1 MAQRKIDPVLSR
13 IGPTRISANTME
25 IENCRGMLG
34 ELSDYL
40 DRILSEEFCQEIEEH
55 VASCVECRIVVDTLC
70 KTILLYQGL
79 PQPEMSGEARDRL
92 YYSLDLTEYLNGQA

>member
-1 MAQRKIDPVLSR
+1 MAQRKIDPILSR
-13 IGPTRISANTME
+13 IGSTRIGANTMD

-40 DRILSEEFCQEIEEH
+40 DRTLSDVFCQEIEEH
-55 VASCVECRIVVDTLC
+55 VANCEECRIVVDTLQ
-70 KTILLYQGL
+70 KTILLYQQL
-79 PQPEMSGEARDRL
+79 PQPEMSNEARDRL

>member
-1 MAQRKIDPVLSR
+1 
-13 IGPTRISANTME
+13 ME

-79 PQPEMSGEARDRL
+79 PQPEMSGEVRDRL